1 MDQASGL
8 RGVVRN
14 LGAKIKTPALR
25 ADMKHSKTEAR
36 NPIRVI
42 SVTSGKGGVGKTNVV
57 ANLALALCKMDL
69 RVLILDADLGL
80 ANMDVMLGLNP
91 RYTIQHVLKGE
102 KKLEE
107 VIVTAPGGFKLL
119 PAASGI
125 QELTELDNYERLFLL
140 NELDSIQDRFD
151 VLLIDTGAG
160 ISSNVMY
167 FNFAAMEKVVV
178 VTNEPTSLTDAYA
191 LIKVLTNKYH
201 QKRFKVLVN
210 SARSAAEASRIYRNL
225 GLVADQFLGSP
236 SLDYLG
242 WIPYDKMIPA
252 AIRQQQTVLERYPDT
267 PASRSFMDVARE
279 LMLKEEDPE
288 IVGDIRFFWRKLLRV
303 QRMQGRIS

>member
-1 MDQASGL
+1 MDQANRL
-8 RGVVRN
+8 RGEV
-14 LGAKIKTPALR
+14 LDL
-25 ADMKHSKTEAR
+25 KTEAVKLALRNNRTKQGPPPR

-42 SVTSGKGGVGKTNVV
+42 SFTSGKGGVGKTHVV
-57 ANLALALCKMDL
+57 ANLALALCRMRK

-80 ANMDVMLGLNP
+80 ANMNVMLGLNP
-91 RYTIQHVLKGE
+91 RYTIQNVLNGE
-102 KKLEE
+102 KRIEE

-125 QELTELDNYERLFLL
+125 QELTELGNYERLFLL

-151 VLLIDTGAG
+151 MLLIDTAAG

-191 LIKVLTNKYH
+191 LIKVLSNKYH

-210 SARSAAEASRIYRNL
+210 SANSASEANKIYRSL

-242 WIPYDKMIPA
+242 WIPYDEMVRA
-252 AIRQQQTVLERYPDT
+252 AIRKQKAVLQLYPNT
-267 PASRSFMDVARE
+267 PASKSFMVLARK
-279 LMLKEEDPE
+279 LIGKGEDQAV
-288 IVGDIRFFWRKLLRV
+288 VGDLRFFWRKLLKV
-303 QRMQGRIS
+303 

>member
-1 MDQASGL
+1 MDQASRL
-8 RGVVRN
+8 RGAVQDLQAETTKPTLRN
-14 LGAKIKTPALR
+14 ERMKKGAR
-25 ADMKHSKTEAR
+25 VR

-42 SVTSGKGGVGKTNVV
+42 SVTSGKGGVGKTHVV
-57 ANLALALCKMDL
+57 ANLALALCRLKK
-69 RVLILDADLGL
+69 RVLIFDADLGL

-91 RYTIQHVLKGE
+91 RYTIQDVLSGE
-102 KKLEE
+102 KRIEE
-107 VIVTAPGGFKLL
+107 VLVTAPGGFKLL

-125 QELTELDNYERLFLL
+125 QELTELGNHERLFLL

-151 VLLIDTGAG
+151 VLLIDTAAG

-167 FNFAAMEKVVV
+167 FNFAAMEKVVL

-210 SARSAAEASRIYRNL
+210 SARNASEANKIYRSL

-242 WIPYDKMIPA
+242 WIPYDKMVPA

-267 PASRSFMDVARE
+267 PASKSFME
-279 LMLKEEDPE
+279 LAHKLISKEQEQV
-288 IVGDIRFFWRKLLRV
+288 VGDIRFFWRKLLKV
-303 QRMQGRIS
+303 

>member
-1 MDQASGL
+1 MDQATRLRCIVDNSKSKFNNTSPSSLSSGSDEAERK
-8 RGVVRN
+8 RG
-14 LGAKIKTPALR
+14 
-25 ADMKHSKTEAR
+25 
-36 NPIRVI
+36 IRVI

-57 ANLALALCKMDL
+57 VNMAMALGKLAQ

-91 RYTIQHVLKGE
+91 RYTIAHVLNGE

-107 VIVTAPGGFKLL
+107 IMVPVPGGFKLL

-125 QELTELDNYERLFLL
+125 QELTELDSSQRLLLL
-140 NELDSIQDRFD
+140 NELDAVQDMFD

-178 VTNEPTSLTDAYA
+178 ITNEPTSLTDAYA
-191 LIKVLTNKYH
+191 LIKILTSKYR
-201 QKRFKVLVN
+201 QKRFKILIN
-210 SARSAAEASRIYRNL
+210 ATRSAAEADRIYRHL
-225 GLVADQFLGSP
+225 TLVVDQFLGSP

-242 WIPYDKMIPA
+242 WIPYDEKIPK
-252 AIRQQQTVLERYPDT
+252 AIRKQRTVLQLYPDT
-267 PASRSFMDVARE
+267 PASKSFMKLAEKLLSNAENDVLE
-279 LMLKEEDPE
+279 
-288 IVGDIRFFWRKLLRV
+288 GDIRFFWRKLFHN
-303 QRMQGRIS
+303 